1 VEHAVSGAIRQFA
14 DRAALVDRAVVRT
27 GLDDFGPDT
36 TWHEGLDHLVDALE
50 PKAYLPGAV
59 ERIEG
64 RLVGALA
71 ARLQVEQWIAEH
83 PDAIHTEIEGPVIVV
98 GLPRTATTAL
108 LNLLSVDPRWRYV
121 RAWEAEQP
129 VPPPDLATEADDPR
143 AAAEREWLAK
153 DTTYAGKHI
162 HDAGG
167 PVDDAALLRLGFRN
181 QELGVPAFEY
191 TRWWRDCEM
200 AATYEYHHKMLR
212 FLQQSRPPTRWLIK
226 APWHN
231 FHLDELVAEYPG
243 ARFLMTHRD
252 PVKTIPSVCSLIQ
265 TAFSTSQPP
274 EAIDL
279 HEIGR
284 FLSEHLQISIGRL
297 MDFRDRRGDERFVD
311 IHHHEFNRDPLS
323 AVERIYDWLDAPLT
337 TDARAAMAAWSERN
351 RSGARGDHH
360 YEGGDFGLAADEIA
374 DAFRAYTDRYGIT

>member
-1 VEHAVSGAIRQFA
+1 LDHEVTRRFA
-14 DRAALVDRAVVRT
+14 DRAALVERAVDRT

-36 TWHEGLDHLVDALE
+36 TWHEGLDRLVDALE
-50 PKAYLPGAV
+50 PKIYLPGAR

-64 RLVGALA
+64 RLEGALA
-71 ARLQVEQWIAEH
+71 ARLQVERWIADH
-83 PDAIHTEIEGPVIVV
+83 PGAVDTEIEGPVIII

-108 LNLLSVDPRWRYV
+108 LNLLAVDPRWRYV
-121 RAWEAEQP
+121 RAWEAERP
-129 VPPPDLATEADDPR
+129 VPPPDIATEADDPR
-143 AAAEREWLAK
+143 AAAEREWLAE

-191 TRWWRDCEM
+191 TCWWRDCEM
-200 AATYEYHHKMLR
+200 TATYAYHHKMLR
-212 FLQQSRPPTRWLIK
+212 LLQQARPPHRWLIK

-231 FHLDELVAEYPG
+231 FHLEELVATYPG

-274 EAIDL
+274 DAVDL
-279 HEIGR
+279 GGIGA
-284 FLSEHLQISIGRL
+284 FMLEHLQISIRRL
-297 MDFRDRRGDERFVD
+297 MGFRDRHGDERFID
-311 IHHHEFNRDPLS
+311 IHHAEFNQDPLA
-323 AVERIYDWLDAPLT
+323 AVERIYDWLGAPLSDVAR
-337 TDARAAMAAWSERN
+337 TDMTAWTERN
-351 RSGARGDHH
+351 RTGARGDHH
-360 YEGGDFGLAADEIA
+360 YQGDDFGLAPDEIA
-374 DAFRAYTDRYGIT
+374 AAFRPYTDRYGID